1 MERTTVRRTVEL
13 DCDAAT
19 LWHLISDAEGLGT
32 WLGEDVHLDLRVGGT
47 GRLVDDEGGARH
59 VRVTELTAGERLAF
73 TWWPAGHD
81 GTPSDVVFTVEE
93 TDTGSRLVITE
104 TADGTVDGALDGSW
118 ETRVV
123 SLWLSVCS
131 LARV

>member
-1 MERTTVRRTVEL
+1 MERTTVRRTIEL
-13 DCDAAT
+13 DCDAGT
-19 LWHLISDAEGLGT
+19 LWRLISDAGELGT
-32 WLGEDVHLDLRVGGT
+32 WLGEDVHLDLRVGGS
-47 GRLVDDEGGARH
+47 GHLVDDDGVRRH
-59 VRVTELTAGERLAF
+59 LTVTDMTAGERLAF
-73 TWWPAGHD
+73 TWWPAGD
-81 GTPSDVVFTVEE
+81 EAAASDVTFTVEE

-104 TADGTVDGALDGSW
+104 SADHSLSGSW

>member
-1 MERTTVRRTVEL
+1 MERTTVRRTAEL

-19 LWHLISDAEGLGT
+19 LWHLVSAAEGLGT
-32 WLGEDVHLDLRVGGT
+32 WLGEDVHLDLRVGGS
-47 GRLVDDEGGARH
+47 GRLVDDDGAARD
-59 VRVTELTAGERLAF
+59 VRVTELIDGQRLAF
-73 TWWPAGHD
+73 TWWPAGDD
-81 GTPSDVVFTVEE
+81 GASSDVVFTVEE
-93 TDTGSRLVITE
+93 TDTGSRLVVTE
-104 TADGTVDGALDGSW
+104 TAANALGSW

>member
-1 MERTTVRRTVEL
+1 MERTTVRRTVDL
-13 DCDAAT
+13 DCDAAS
-19 LWHLISDAEGLGT
+19 LWRLVSDPSELST
-32 WLGEDVHLDLRVGGT
+32 WLGEDVHLELRVGGS
-47 GRLVDDEGGARH
+47 GHLVDDDGVVRH
-59 VRVTELTAGERLAF
+59 LTVTGVTAGERLAF
-73 TWWPAGHD
+73 TWWPSDDEDAA
-81 GTPSDVVFTVEE
+81 SDVTFTVEE

-104 TADGTVDGALDGSW
+104 SSDHVLSGGW